1 LDSSLKNPEINF
13 NSVSELPSVCE
24 FGEFELHVGP
34 RLLLKD
40 GQQLPVRPKAVAT
53 LCVLAAQ
60 SGQVVTKDEL
70 MQKVWPDAVVEDS
83 NLAQYL
89 HVLRKTLGTMPDGRP
104 YVETLKGRGY
114 RLNAPVRSSSSNSRN
129 GHDRVTGIPT
139 PADVSQSQTRS
150 TKAIPFVVGAFVI
163 VACIVAGLF
172 VAKTTG
178 WFERNESAKT
188 VSDVIVTP
196 LTSGENVTQTTI
208 SHDGKFFVYS
218 DFDGDIS
225 RLVLQAVDRSSRSEI
240 LPRFAGQ
247 ISNLSFTPD
256 DTQIYFVVSGI
267 VAGAEGLYRISV
279 KGGAPVRL
287 LETITSSVSF
297 SADGSKMVFVRSS
310 PNGDGR
316 EQIVESSLDGSG
328 ETVLLDSRDDQKF
341 SPNAAL
347 SPNGKFIVFG
357 SITRTFPIEC
367 TLTKLDLN
375 DRSTSPLTN
384 EEWDSCYRIAFTRDE
399 SGIAFVGTRRNEA
412 FTIRRDQVYYFEFGA
427 SESRRLTGDGNW
439 HDPMSLGMTDAG
451 DIIAL
456 PLNRISQLWTISE
469 DGSSAT
475 AEQISQGQADGR
487 GGIVSMPDGKIVFL
501 ARDGDGSAIFESDA
515 DGQNRRRVL
524 GSPTMQELRGSP
536 DGRFLVY
543 AEQESDLTQLIR
555 VDRNGSD
562 RRQLTF
568 GNSSKIDSSVS
579 PDGKWIVYTDDGG
592 SDTFSLQ
599 RVPADGGPPEMLLNG
614 YCGVPHYS
622 HSGEFISCYSDGK
635 IKILDARTGEMV
647 RDLIPES
654 SILANTG
661 ARWSP
666 DDKYLVYRVI
676 KNAATNIW
684 RQPVRGGEPLPL
696 TRFSKGDLYNFAY
709 ASDGKK
715 LYLSRG
721 TQIRNA
727 VLVQAYR

>member
-114 RLNAPVRSSSSNSRN
+114 RLNAPVRSSSGNSRN

-150 TKAIPFVVGAFVI
+150 TKPIPFVVGAFVI

-297 SADGSKMVFVRSS
+297 SADGSKMVFV
-310 PNGDGR
+310 
-316 EQIVESSLDGSG
+316 
-328 ETVLLDSRDDQKF
+328 
-341 SPNAAL
+341 
-347 SPNGKFIVFG
+347 
-357 SITRTFPIEC
+357 
-367 TLTKLDLN
+367 
-375 DRSTSPLTN
+375 
-384 EEWDSCYRIAFTRDE
+384 
-399 SGIAFVGTRRNEA
+399 
-412 FTIRRDQVYYFEFGA
+412 
-427 SESRRLTGDGNW
+427 
-439 HDPMSLGMTDAG
+439 
-451 DIIAL
+451 
-456 PLNRISQLWTISE
+456 
-469 DGSSAT
+469 
-475 AEQISQGQADGR
+475 
-487 GGIVSMPDGKIVFL
+487 
-501 ARDGDGSAIFESDA
+501 
-515 DGQNRRRVL
+515 
-524 GSPTMQELRGSP
+524 
-536 DGRFLVY
+536 
-543 AEQESDLTQLIR
+543 
-555 VDRNGSD
+555 
-562 RRQLTF
+562 
-568 GNSSKIDSSVS
+568 
-579 PDGKWIVYTDDGG
+579 
-592 SDTFSLQ
+592 
-599 RVPADGGPPEMLLNG
+599 
-614 YCGVPHYS
+614 
-622 HSGEFISCYSDGK
+622 
-635 IKILDARTGEMV
+635 
-647 RDLIPES
+647 
-654 SILANTG
+654 
-661 ARWSP
+661 
-666 DDKYLVYRVI
+666 
-676 KNAATNIW
+676 
-684 RQPVRGGEPLPL
+684 
-696 TRFSKGDLYNFAY
+696 
-709 ASDGKK
+709 
-715 LYLSRG
+715 
-721 TQIRNA
+721 
-727 VLVQAYR
+727 